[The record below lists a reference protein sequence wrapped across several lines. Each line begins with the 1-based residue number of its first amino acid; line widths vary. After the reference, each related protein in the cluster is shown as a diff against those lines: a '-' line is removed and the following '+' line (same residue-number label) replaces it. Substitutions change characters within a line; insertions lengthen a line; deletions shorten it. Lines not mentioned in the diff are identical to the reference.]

1 MKIEQFVRIGIDY
14 FRETE
19 IPMMNDTLTTLQ
31 RWNKQTIIDDFGKD
45 AVADLKKYN
54 GFCVIPSHENYQR
67 EINGFYNRYE
77 PLSYKPQLNGE
88 WKSIEMLLRHIFQ
101 EQYKLGI
108 DYLTLLWRKPTQ
120 ILPILC
126 FVSDERNTG
135 KTTILNLLKLIFE
148 GNMTLNTNEDFRSR
162 FNSDWSGKL
171 IVAIDEVLLDKKE
184 DSERIKNLST
194 ARLYK
199 KEAKGKDKE
208 EVEFFGKFI
217 LCSNN
222 EENFIKIDANEIRY
236 WVRKIPTLG
245 KNVNPN
251 LLDELKKEIPSFVHF
266 LSKRTILTKQ
276 ETRMWF
282 TKEQIYTNALKVLI
296 EGNKTNIEKELEE
309 ILIDEFSYFDIK
321 ELCYTAK
328 NIVEMLRTRN
338 INVPTNYVATVLK
351 AKYNLKEPKNSSYK
365 YYRSSI
371 CNAES
376 PISTGFTLEKGRFF
390 VFKREQFIKS
400 S

>member
-19 IPMMNDTLTTLQ
+19 IPMMNDTLTSLQ
-31 RWNKQTIIDDFGKD
+31 RWNKQTIIDDLGKD
-45 AVADLKKYN
+45 AVAEVKKYN

-77 PLSYKPQLNGE
+77 PLSYKPQPNGE
-88 WKSIEMLLRHIFQ
+88 WKSIELLLRHVFD
-101 EQYKLGI
+101 EQYELGL

-126 FVSDERNTG
+126 LVSDERNTG
-135 KTTILNLLKLIFE
+135 KTTFLNLLKLIFE

-162 FNSDWSGKL
+162 FNSHWSGKL
-171 IVAIDEVLLDKKE
+171 VVAVDEVLLDKKE
-184 DSERIKNLST
+184 DSEKIKNLST
-194 ARLYK
+194 AQRYK
-199 KEAKGKDKE
+199 NEAKGKDKE

-245 KNVNPN
+245 SNVNPN
-251 LLDELKKEIPSFVHF
+251 LLNELKKEVPFFTHF
-266 LSKRTILTKQ
+266 ISRREILSKQ
-276 ETRMWF
+276 MTRMWF
-282 TKEQIYTNALKVLI
+282 NKEQIYTDALGILI
-296 EGNKTNIEKELEE
+296 NGNKTNIEKELEE
-309 ILIDEFSYFDIK
+309 MLIDEFSYFDIQ
-321 ELCYTAK
+321 ELCYSAK
-328 NIVEMLRTRN
+328 NIIELLRTRN
-338 INVPTNYVATVLK
+338 INVTTHYVATILK
-351 AKYNLKEPKNSSYK
+351 RKYGFEDSKNSSYK

-376 PISTGFTLEKGRFF
+376 PIPTGFTLEKGRFF
-390 VFKREQFIKS
+390 VFKRELFIKS